1 MRAAAVAALAAVLLA
16 GCGGGGGYAGLT
28 REEADAKLEQVA
40 ATAEADG
47 TAGRELAELSSAGD
61 EAMSRAGGAD
71 LGSVRLVAEAD
82 VSRGKT
88 PAGKDAWVAAY
99 GLQGV
104 GSAAVLCVYVSD
116 EDSSVDVRA
125 AC

>member
-1 MRAAAVAALAAVLLA
+1 MRLAAVAALAAVLLA

-28 REEADAKLEQVA
+28 REDAEAKLERVA
-40 ATAEADG
+40 AAAEADG

-71 LGSVRLVAEAD
+71 LASVRLSADAD
-82 VSRGKT
+82 VSQGTT
-88 PAGKDAWVAAY
+88 PAGKEAWVAAY
-99 GLQGV
+99 ALQGV

-116 EDSSVDVRA
+116 EESSVDVRA
-125 AC
+125 DC